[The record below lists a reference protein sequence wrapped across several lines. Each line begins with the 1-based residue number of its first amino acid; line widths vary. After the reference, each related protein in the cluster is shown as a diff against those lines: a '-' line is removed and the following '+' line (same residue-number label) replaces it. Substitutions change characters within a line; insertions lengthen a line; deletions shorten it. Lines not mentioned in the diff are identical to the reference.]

1 MNRLRSILL
10 MIGTLTLLGSHPA
23 NAGTVYSAPPDQSG
37 ATDMNNS
44 LVADSFTLGVPA
56 QIAQIQFWALQDNAS
71 SYTGSIAWSINSD
84 ASGVPGS
91 ILVSGTSTPTAV
103 PTGLTFAGSA
113 EFVYLFSVPVT
124 PLSASTIYWL
134 VLHNGPTNAIP
145 STNMA
150 WENSNG
156 NSGNSQTM
164 DLALASQPWLANFS
178 SLAFNIL
185 DVSAVPEPGTMLL
198 LSAGLAGGILLRRR
212 RTIN

>member
-1 MNRLRSILL
+1 
-10 MIGTLTLLGSHPA
+10 
-23 NAGTVYSAPPDQSG
+23 
-37 ATDMNNS
+37 MNNS